1 MNKLIPAKSLLYNI
15 SLIGYIF
22 LLIRQLVKPY
32 FFDNS
37 INYNNVLILVSI
49 YIYESLVAIILKE
62 SILYRWNIKHYIEHH
77 ILLSIFMLIN
87 YNLVDLENNFINMQK
102 YGIYINCNEVSYILQ
117 NMNISNKYIVFIKLI
132 SLYNLFNLI
141 YYEIV
146 ESYTYYKSTDNYTK
160 YLSITGYVAVLYH
173 IIIVLPSTLKF
184 IKKNL
189 VKS

>member
-1 MNKLIPAKSLLYNI
+1 MNKLIPAKPLLYNI

-37 INYNNVLILVSI
+37 INYNNILILVSI

-102 YGIYINCNEVSYILQ
+102 YGIYINGNEVSYILQ
-117 NMNISNKYIVFIKLI
+117 NMNISNKYIVFIKCI

-146 ESYTYYKSTDNYTK
+146 ESYSYYKSTDNYTK
-160 YLSITGYVAVLYH
+160 YLSITGYLAVLYH